1 MCRVC
6 NGGGKRTWWI
16 DSDGDGKGSKVKSQ
30 VACSQ
35 PKGYAGRSDDD
46 CDGVLDDCRVCSG
59 GSSGPSPT
67 WDPRPPL
74 VVQGNTLLPFS
85 YSKGYP
91 SFPSYYHT

>member
-35 PKGYAGRSDDD
+35 PKGYSGRSDDD

-67 WDPRPPL
+67 CTPARPSFYKG
-74 VVQGNTLLPFS
+74 VTRLPF
-85 YSKGYP
+85 
-91 SFPSYYHT
+91 